1 MKILA
6 IGDIVGTA
14 ATDFV
19 SSRLWGL
26 RSTLG
31 VDFVIANGENA
42 WDIKGIRREQAQA
55 LLDGGVDVIT
65 TGNHVWG
72 QRDIYSFLDDDS
84 RIIRPANF
92 PGRTPGSGYTVVE
105 ADGYRILC
113 MNAQGTALMEPLDSP
128 FEAVDK
134 ILEREAGNYD
144 LSILDF
150 HAEATSEKIAMGYYL
165 DGRVNIVFGTH
176 THVQTSDAKVLPGGT
191 GYVTDI
197 GMTGPE
203 DGVLG
208 AAAGPVLEKFLTH
221 MPTRFSVAQGEVHL
235 WGAIFDLDTSSG
247 KVRSVECIRI

>member
-1 MKILA
+1 MRILA
-6 IGDIVGTA
+6 IGDIVGNA

-19 SSRLWGL
+19 SSKLWGL
-26 RSTLG
+26 RRELG
-31 VDFVIANGENA
+31 VDFVVANGENA
-42 WDIKGIRREQAQA
+42 CDIKGIRREQAQM

-65 TGNHVWG
+65 TGNHAWG

-92 PGRTPGSGYTVVE
+92 PGRAPGNGYTVVE
-105 ADGYRILC
+105 ANGYRLLC
-113 MNAQGTALMEPLDSP
+113 KNAQGTALMDSLDSP

-134 ILEREAGNYD
+134 ILDRESGRYD
-144 LSILDF
+144 FSILDF

-176 THVQTSDAKVLPGGT
+176 THVQTADGKVLPKGT
-191 GYVTDI
+191 GYITDI

-203 DGVLG
+203 DGILG
-208 AAAGPVLEKFLTH
+208 AAAGPVIEKFLTR

-235 WGAIFDLDTSSG
+235 WGTVFELDTKSG
-247 KVRSVECIRI
+247 RVTSVEGIRI